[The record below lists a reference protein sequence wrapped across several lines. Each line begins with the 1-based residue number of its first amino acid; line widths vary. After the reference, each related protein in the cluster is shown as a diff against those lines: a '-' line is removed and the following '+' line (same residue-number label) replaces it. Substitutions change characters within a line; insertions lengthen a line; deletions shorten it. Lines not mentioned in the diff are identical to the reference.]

1 MTIHYIDPV
10 NGNDS
15 NNGTS
20 FANRTKTLLSVGAGD
35 EIRIIKST
43 PTSLGNGTWT
53 ANVGTSSRQEDKE
66 IANVSFTKANDSN
79 PVSCSKT
86 AHGLITGDIIL
97 RTASYSVSNN
107 NFYGFYAV
115 TKVDDDNFT
124 LDGTESQ
131 PQHNQSES
139 LYKVSEFCV
148 KLASSPIKNILCSNG
163 LSAQNGSSSGTGT
176 SKPWT
181 AVQGTTDIE
190 GSSGSSYYKTQRYA
204 SRHFLPG
211 TASVGKVAYCALDS
225 TLDLSGYQQIS
236 LRYIWDY
243 IGSGQ
248 RNDSGIFSLR
258 LCSDNQGDTTVNT
271 IPITPPPGDD
281 PDDWF
286 WWTYDNGANLGS
298 NINSVALYADIAVEH
313 SNTKI
318 MLENIIAC
326 KAKSSA
332 DSLHLGSLISKGNIN
347 SSHYYGIDGIVDN
360 IVILK
365 FNATQSSP
373 GSVSGGIDSGGNSVS
388 TRNNLRHNETT
399 GTVTT
404 YKVDPYT
411 PDATYHSSS
420 EDTANNLIDID
431 NTGSVTISGGWN
443 TTDMSTQDSN
453 AMTWISQFAFIY
465 MSITVNST
473 TSMSDIG
480 LACGV
485 FKNELTTGGGSPTTS
500 WSNCHIMY
508 MREWVVS
515 APIKFENCKVFG
527 CEVDSSDSE
536 GANGALWVN
545 SQFTNSQYYHETG
558 GNNEPSYFS
567 GCTFNGTASRS
578 DINIFYKTLSSESL
592 QNVRLYNC
600 TLKNTTL
607 HDVYWDTCFSYVNCT
622 FTNVTLFDGVDYDRG
637 IPQDRKPSFTFINYD
652 NTTND
657 HRIYYHNGLVVS
669 DSSITQSGSGYSW
682 KYNPL
687 ENVSDVQDRLYNP
700 IQFKLAEV
708 AVYANAQVTASVYI
722 RRSATTFGTGT
733 HNECGLA
740 LLARPNLHLGITT
753 DLKQKVTAGGTANT
767 WEQVTLT
774 FTPTVSGVATFHAL
788 MLATGTGQTVHVDTF
803 SVTQA

>member
-1 MTIHYIDPV
+1 MTIRYIDPV

-20 FANRTKTLLSVGAGD
+20 FAYRRKTLAAIGEGD

-53 ANVGTSSRQEDKE
+53 ANVGTSSRLEDKE
-66 IANVSFTKANDSN
+66 ITSVVLTKANDSN

-86 AHGLITGDIIL
+86 AHGLITGDVIL
-97 RTASYSVSNN
+97 RRAETY
-107 NFYGFYAV
+107 YGFYAV

-131 PQHNQSES
+131 ATHTETRTI
-139 LYKVSEFCV
+139 YKVSEFCV

-163 LSAQNGSSSGTGT
+163 LSATNGSTSGTGT

-181 AVQGTTDIE
+181 AVQGTTGQE
-190 GSSGSSYYKTQRYA
+190 SGSGSSYYKTQRYA
-204 SRHFLPG
+204 SRHFKTG

-243 IGSGQ
+243 IASGQ
-248 RNDSGIFSLR
+248 KNDSGVFSLR

-271 IPITPPPGDD
+271 IPITPPAGDD
-281 PDDWF
+281 QDDWF

-298 NINSVALYADIAVEH
+298 NINSVALYADAAIEH
-313 SNTKI
+313 SSTEI

-326 KAKSSA
+326 KATSSA

-365 FNATQSSP
+365 FNDTQLGP
-373 GSVSGGIDSGGNSVS
+373 PGGIDNASFSAS
-388 TRNNLRHNETT
+388 TRNDLRHNETT

-411 PDATYHSSS
+411 PDPTFYNSN
-420 EDTANNLIDID
+420 EDSANNLIDID
-431 NTGSVTISGGWN
+431 NIGSVTISGGWN
-443 TTDMSTQDSN
+443 TTDMSTQDTN

-465 MSITVNST
+465 MSISVNST

-480 LACGV
+480 LACGT
-485 FKNELTTGGGSPTTS
+485 FKNEMKTLGGSPTTS

-515 APIKFENCKVFG
+515 APIKFENCKVLG
-527 CEVDSSDSE
+527 CGIDTSDSE

-545 SQFTNSQYYHETG
+545 SQFTNSRYYHESG
-558 GNNEPSYFS
+558 GKNEPSYFS
-567 GCTFNGTASRS
+567 GCTFNGTPAHS
-578 DINIFYKTLSSESL
+578 DLNIFYNTTSAESL
-592 QNVRLYNC
+592 QNARLYNC

-607 HDVYWDTCFSYVNCT
+607 HNEWWEVCFSYVNCT
-622 FTNVTLFDGVDYDRG
+622 FTNVTLFDDTDYDLG

-669 DSSITQSGSGYSW
+669 DSSVTQSGSGYSW
-682 KYNPL
+682 KYTPL
-687 ENVSDVQDRLYNP
+687 SQVDNLQHRKYNP

-708 AVYANAQVTASVYI
+708 AVVANAQVTASVYI
-722 RRSATTFGTGT
+722 RRSATSSGTGT
-733 HNECGLA
+733 HDECALA

-753 DLKQKVTAGGTANT
+753 DLKQKVTSGGTADA

-788 MLATGTGQTVHVDTF
+788 LLSYATSHTVHVDTF
-803 SVTQA
+803 SVTQN

>member
-1 MTIHYIDPV
+1 MTIRYIDPV

-20 FANRTKTLLSVGAGD
+20 FAYRTKTLTTVGEGD

-53 ANVGTSSRQEDKE
+53 ANVGTSSRLEDKN
-66 IANVSFTKANDSN
+66 ITNVVFNKANDSN
-79 PVSCSKT
+79 PVSAAKT
-86 AHGLITGDIIL
+86 AHGLITGDIIF
-97 RTASYSVSNN
+97 RENSAYG
-107 NFYGFYAV
+107 GFYAV
-115 TKVDDDNFT
+115 TKVNDDSFT
-124 LDGTESQ
+124 VDGTESQ
-131 PQHNQSES
+131 VTQTNVSETI
-139 LYKVSEFCV
+139 YKVSEFCV

-163 LSAQNGSSSGTGT
+163 LSSSNNVGTNKDWVA
-176 SKPWT
+176 S
-181 AVQGTTDIE
+181 QGTTGVD
-190 GSSGSSYYKTQRYA
+190 GTYYKTQRYA
-204 SRHFLPG
+204 SRHFKTG

-248 RNDSGIFSLR
+248 KNDSGIFSLR
-258 LCSDNQGDTTVNT
+258 LCSDTQGDTTVNT

-313 SNTKI
+313 SSTEI

-365 FNATQSSP
+365 FNSNENAQDYGINTTNSST
-373 GSVSGGIDSGGNSVS
+373 V
-388 TRNNLRHNETT
+388 RNHLRHNETT

-411 PDATYHSSS
+411 PDPTFYNSN
-420 EDTANNLIDID
+420 EDSANNLINID

-443 TTDMSTQDSN
+443 TTDMSTQDTN
-453 AMTWISQFAFIY
+453 AMTWISQFAFSY
-465 MSITVNST
+465 MSISVNST

-480 LACGV
+480 LACGM
-485 FKNELTTGGGSPTTS
+485 FKNEMKTLGGSPTTS

-515 APIKFENCKVFG
+515 APIKFENCKVLG
-527 CEVDSSDSE
+527 CGIDASDSE

-545 SQFTNSQYYHETG
+545 SQFTNTQYYHECG
-558 GNNEPSYFS
+558 GKNEPSYFS
-567 GCTFNGTASRS
+567 GCTFNGTAARS
-578 DINIFYKTLSSESL
+578 TYNIFYNTQSAESL
-592 QNVRLYNC
+592 QNARLYNC

-607 HDVYWDTCFSYVNCT
+607 HDEWWEVCFSYVNCT
-622 FTNVTLFDGVDYDRG
+622 FTNVTLFDNTDYDLG

-669 DSSITQSGSGYSW
+669 DSSVTQSGSGYSW
-682 KYNPL
+682 KYTPL
-687 ENVSDVQDRLYNP
+687 SQVDNLLHRKYNP

-708 AVYANAQVTASVYI
+708 AVYANTQVTASVYI
-722 RRSATTFGTGT
+722 RRSATSSGTGT
-733 HNECGLA
+733 HDECGLA

-753 DLKQKVTAGGTANT
+753 DLKQKVTSGGTADA

-788 MLATGTGQTVHVDTF
+788 LLSYATSHTVHVDTF

>member
-1 MTIHYIDPV
+1 MTVRYIDPV
-10 NGNDS
+10 NGNNS

-20 FANRTKTLLSVGAGD
+20 FAYRTKTLTTVGEGD

-53 ANVGTSSRQEDKE
+53 ANVGTSSRLQDKE
-66 IANVSFTKANDSN
+66 ITSVVFNKANDSN
-79 PVSCSKT
+79 PVSAAKT
-86 AHGLITGDIIL
+86 AHGLITGDIIF
-97 RTASYSVSNN
+97 RENSAYG
-107 NFYGFYAV
+107 GFYAV
-115 TKVDDDNFT
+115 TKVNDDSFT
-124 LDGTESQ
+124 VDGTESQ
-131 PQHNQSES
+131 VTQTNVSETI
-139 LYKVSEFCV
+139 YKVSEFCV

-163 LSAQNGSSSGTGT
+163 LSSSNNVGTNKDWVA
-176 SKPWT
+176 S
-181 AVQGTTDIE
+181 QGTTGVD
-190 GSSGSSYYKTQRYA
+190 GTYYKTQRYA
-204 SRHFLPG
+204 SRHFKTG

-243 IGSGQ
+243 IASGQ
-248 RNDSGIFSLR
+248 KNDSGVFSLR

-271 IPITPPPGDD
+271 IPITPPAGDD
-281 PDDWF
+281 QDDWF

-298 NINSVALYADIAVEH
+298 NINSVALYADAAIEN
-313 SNTKI
+313 SSTEI
-318 MLENIIAC
+318 ILENIIAC
-326 KAKSSA
+326 KATSSA

-365 FNATQSSP
+365 FNSNENAQDYGINTTNSST
-373 GSVSGGIDSGGNSVS
+373 V
-388 TRNNLRHNETT
+388 RNHLRHNETT

-411 PDATYHSSS
+411 PDPTFYNSN
-420 EDTANNLIDID
+420 EDGANNLINID

-443 TTDMSTQDSN
+443 TTDMSTQDTN
-453 AMTWISQFAFIY
+453 AMTWISQFAFSY
-465 MSITVNST
+465 MSISVNST

-480 LACGV
+480 LACGM
-485 FKNELTTGGGSPTTS
+485 FKNEMKTLGGSPTTS

-515 APIKFENCKVFG
+515 APIKFENCKVLG
-527 CEVDSSDSE
+527 CGIDASDSE

-545 SQFTNSQYYHETG
+545 SQFTNTQYYHECG
-558 GNNEPSYFS
+558 GKNEPSYFS
-567 GCTFNGTASRS
+567 GCTFNGTVARS
-578 DINIFYKTLSSESL
+578 NYFTFYNTQSAESL
-592 QNVRLYNC
+592 QNARLYNC

-607 HDVYWDTCFSYVNCT
+607 HDEWWEVCFSYVNCT
-622 FTNVTLFDGVDYDRG
+622 FTNVTLFDNTDYDLG

-669 DSSITQSGSGYSW
+669 DSSVTQSGSGYSW
-682 KYNPL
+682 KYTPL
-687 ENVSDVQDRLYNP
+687 SQVDNLQHRKYNP

-708 AVYANAQVTASVYI
+708 AVVANAQVTASVYI
-722 RRSATTFGTGT
+722 RRSATSSGTGT
-733 HNECGLA
+733 HDECALA

-753 DLKQKVTAGGTANT
+753 DLKQKVTSGGTADA

-788 MLATGTGQTVHVDTF
+788 LLSFGTSHTVHVDTF